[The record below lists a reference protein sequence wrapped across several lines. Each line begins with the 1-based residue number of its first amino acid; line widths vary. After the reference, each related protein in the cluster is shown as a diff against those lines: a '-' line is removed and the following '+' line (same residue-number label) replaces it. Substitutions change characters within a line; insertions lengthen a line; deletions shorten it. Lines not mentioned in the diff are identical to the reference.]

1 MNTSMQTGI
10 KVAGISILALL
21 YFSLPALAREKPLA
35 LQQLETAFEKEVTE
49 KTRELHEPY
58 QTALSKLY
66 SQKLKSGKLEEALAV
81 KRELERI
88 QRIISPPGTKPEPG
102 KVVAGR
108 DGTYLLLAE
117 NAVLKG
123 KIKYDQPSGKLIGW
137 EKPGSAKWN
146 LAKLTPGSYHATLN
160 YHAGPFAGGTIE
172 LGAGES
178 SGTYTITGSGKWK
191 DQKKLK
197 LNDLTISGDGD
208 SFVLSVLT
216 ARTQGIMELESITL
230 TPKDKDPLLNKP

>member
-10 KVAGISILALL
+10 KVTGISVLALL
-21 YFSLPALAREKPLA
+21 HFSHPALAREKPLA
-35 LQQLETAFEKEVTE
+35 LQQLETDFEKEVTE

-58 QTALSKLY
+58 QTALNKLY

-123 KIKYDQPSGKLIGW
+123 KIQYDQSSGKLIRW
-137 EKPGSAKWN
+137 EKPGSATWN
-146 LAKLTPGSYHATLN
+146 LAKLPPGSYHATLY

-172 LGAGES
+172 LTAGKS
-178 SGTYTITGSGKWK
+178 SEAYTIKGSGKWK

-197 LNDLTISGDGD
+197 LSDLTISGDGD
-208 SFVLSVLT
+208 SFILSVLN
-216 ARTQGIMELESITL
+216 ARTQGIMELGSITL
-230 TPKDKDPLLNKP
+230 TPKDKAPK

>member
-35 LQQLETAFEKEVTE
+35 LQQLEAAFEKEVTA

-117 NAVLKG
+117 NAVLTG